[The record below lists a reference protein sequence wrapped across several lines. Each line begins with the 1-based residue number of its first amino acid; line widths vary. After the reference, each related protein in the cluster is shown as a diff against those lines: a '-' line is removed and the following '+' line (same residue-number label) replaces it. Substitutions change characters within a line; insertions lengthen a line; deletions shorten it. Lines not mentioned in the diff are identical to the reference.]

1 MSVYAIK
8 DSLIE
13 AIQLEKNTES
23 VRDAII
29 FTNGIQAIND
39 ELSLNIL
46 IKCALC
52 VENGLIIKNCDGEY
66 KKASFGDYIVKDN
79 NNNFYEE
86 NEYLPTRGQ
95 SSGCAAPAFSLRRPG
110 PPKILPSAGGG
121 RRFGP

>member
-13 AIQLEKNTES
+13 AIQLKKNPES

-46 IKCALC
+46 IKCVLC
-52 VENGLIIKNCDGEY
+52 VENGLIIKNRDGEY

-79 NNNFYEE
+79 NNNLYVLKSDMFKRAYEKV
-86 NEYLPTRGQ
+86 Y
-95 SSGCAAPAFSLRRPG
+95 
-110 PPKILPSAGGG
+110 
-121 RRFGP
+121 

>member
-29 FTNGIQAIND
+29 FTNGIQTIND

-52 VENGLIIKNCDGEY
+52 VENGLIIKNRDGEY

-79 NNNFYEE
+79 NNNFYVLKSDMFKRTYEKV
-86 NEYLPTRGQ
+86 Y
-95 SSGCAAPAFSLRRPG
+95 
-110 PPKILPSAGGG
+110 
-121 RRFGP
+121 

>member
-13 AIQLEKNTES
+13 AIQLEKNPES

-46 IKCALC
+46 IKCVLC
-52 VENGLIIKNCDGEY
+52 VENGLIIKNRDGEY
-66 KKASFGDYIVKDN
+66 KKASFGDYIVKDS
-79 NNNFYEE
+79 NNNFYVLKSDMFKRTYEKV
-86 NEYLPTRGQ
+86 Y
-95 SSGCAAPAFSLRRPG
+95 
-110 PPKILPSAGGG
+110 
-121 RRFGP
+121 

>member
-29 FTNGIQAIND
+29 FTNGIQAISD

-52 VENGLIIKNCDGEY
+52 VENGLIIKNHDGEY

-79 NNNFYEE
+79 NNNFYVLKSDMFKRTYEKV
-86 NEYLPTRGQ
+86 Y
-95 SSGCAAPAFSLRRPG
+95 
-110 PPKILPSAGGG
+110 
-121 RRFGP
+121 